1 MSITVFI
8 AIQHHDRLV
17 EVDLPD
23 DAPIEIVHASIKEA
37 GIEIEEDLILF
48 HDEDDEPID
57 WKGPKRPGHI
67 KHGAKLHLT
76 RCRKIEVTIH
86 FLDQTEC
93 HHFAPGARVRRVKA
107 WAVKHFKL
115 AERDAA
121 EHVLQLCNS
130 TDRPPTDTPLHKL
143 TKQGHCELCFDL
155 VPDVRVEG

>member
-8 AIQHHDRLV
+8 AVQHHDRLV

-23 DAPIEIVHASIKEA
+23 DASIEIVRTSIKEA
-37 GIEIEEDLILF
+37 GIEIEEEFILF

-57 WKGPKRPGHI
+57 WKGPKRPDHI

-86 FLDQTEC
+86 FLDQTER

-121 EHVLQLCNS
+121 EHLLQLCNS

-143 TKQGHCELCFDL
+143 TSHGHCELCFDL
-155 VPDVRVEG
+155 VPDIRVEG

>member
-1 MSITVFI
+1 MPITVFI
-8 AIQHHDRLV
+8 AVQNHDRLV

-23 DAPIEIVHASIKEA
+23 NASVEIIHATVKEA
-37 GIEIEEDLILF
+37 GIEIEEDFILF
-48 HDEDDEPID
+48 HDEDDEPIE
-57 WKGPKRPGHI
+57 WHGHKRPDHI

-86 FLDQTEC
+86 YLDKTDR

-115 AERDAA
+115 AERDTA

-130 TDRPPTDTPLHKL
+130 TDRPSTDTPLHKL
-143 TKQGHCELCFDL
+143 TKHGHCELCFDL

>member
-8 AIQHHDRLV
+8 AVQGYDRLLEV
-17 EVDLPD
+17 ELPD
-23 DAPIEIVHASIKEA
+23 DASIEIVHAAVKKA
-37 GIEIEEDLILF
+37 GIEIEENFILF
-48 HDEDDEPID
+48 HDEDDEPLD
-57 WKGPKRPGHI
+57 WKDHKRPGHI
-67 KHGAKLHLT
+67 RPAAKLHLS

-86 FLDQTEC
+86 YLDQTESNR
-93 HHFAPGARVRRVKA
+93 FAPGARVRRVKA

-143 TKQGHCELCFDL
+143 VERGHCELCFDL
-155 VPDVRVEG
+155 VPDIRVEG

>member
-8 AIQHHDRLV
+8 AVQGHDRLLEV
-17 EVDLPD
+17 ELPD
-23 DAPIEIVHASIKEA
+23 NASIEIVYAAINKA
-37 GIEIEEDLILF
+37 GIEIGKDFILF
-48 HDEDDEPID
+48 HDEEDEPLE
-57 WKGPKRPGHI
+57 WKDHKRPEHI
-67 KHGAKLHLT
+67 KPGGKLHLS

-86 FLDQTEC
+86 YLDQTES
-93 HHFAPGARVRRVKA
+93 HRFAPGVRVRRVKA

-143 TKQGHCELCFDL
+143 VKQGHCELCFDL
-155 VPDVRVEG
+155 VPDIRVEG